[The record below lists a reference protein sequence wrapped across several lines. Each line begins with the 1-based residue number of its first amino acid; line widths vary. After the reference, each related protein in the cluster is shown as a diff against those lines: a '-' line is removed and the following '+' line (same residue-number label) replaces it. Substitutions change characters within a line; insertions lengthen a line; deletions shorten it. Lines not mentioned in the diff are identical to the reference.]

1 MSYLGLDIGTTGC
14 KAVVFDERGRQL
26 ASSHGEYHV
35 ISQEEGFAKLD
46 SERVIESC
54 AEVIG
59 EAAAGASHDPVRA
72 MGISS
77 QGEAFTPVGAKG
89 EMLGNAMVS
98 SDSRA
103 ARIAREWPE
112 RFGIDKLYQITG
124 HTAHPMFTLFK
135 LVWLKENR
143 PDVWSR
149 AKAFYC
155 FEDLMHHRLGVEPAM
170 SWPLAG
176 RTMVFDVRKHEWSKE
191 ILDAIG
197 LEPSKLARPLASGQ
211 VVGKVSHWVA
221 QELGLLDDTIVVAGG
236 HDQPCGAL
244 GAGIASADRAVY
256 GMGTVECI
264 TPAFGSAVFSPELM
278 KNNLCTYDFTVPGMY
293 TTVAYSLTG
302 GNLLQWFRDEL
313 GQTEVA
319 EASRAG
325 VSAYDLLLREMPEE
339 PTSLMALPYFTPS
352 GTPHFDTQTKGA
364 ILGLRLTTRRSEI
377 LRALLEGVA
386 FEMKLNLDILNR
398 SGIPVRELVATGGG
412 AKSRKWLQLRADVL
426 DTPISVAEV
435 TEAGC
440 MGVAMLAKSADTGEN
455 VSQIAREW
463 VGVSDVVE
471 PNPEHAKVYAE
482 RFQDYLRV
490 YTAIKSLYEEDGGS

>member
-14 KAVVFDERGRQL
+14 KAVAFDERGRQL
-26 ASSHGEYHV
+26 ASAYREYHV
-35 ISQEEGFAKLD
+35 ISHEEGFAKLD

-54 AEVIG
+54 AGVIA
-59 EAAAGASHDPVRA
+59 EAAYGAQHDPVRA
-72 MGISS
+72 LGISS
-77 QGEAFTPVGAKG
+77 QGEAFTPVGPDG
-89 EMLGNAMVS
+89 EMLGDAMVS

-103 ARIAREWPE
+103 AKIAREWPE
-112 RFGIDKLYQITG
+112 RFGIERLYQITG

-135 LVWLKENR
+135 LVWLRENR
-143 PDVWSR
+143 PDIWSR

-155 FEDLMHHRLGVEPAM
+155 FEDLMHQRLGIEPAM

-176 RTMVFDVRKHEWSKE
+176 RTMLFDVRKHEWSKE
-191 ILDAIG
+191 VLDAVE
-197 LEPSKLARPLASGQ
+197 LEPSKLARPMASGQ
-211 VVGKVSHWVA
+211 VVGKVSQWVA
-221 QELGLLDDTIVVAGG
+221 RELGVLDGAIVVAGG

-264 TPAFGSAVFSPELM
+264 TPAFSSPVFSPELM
-278 KNNLCTYDFTVPGMY
+278 NNNLCTYDFTVPGMY

-325 VSAYDLLLREMPEE
+325 ISAYDLLLREMPEE

-352 GTPHFDTQTKGA
+352 GTPHFDTRTKGA
-364 ILGLRLTTRRSEI
+364 ILGLRLTTKRSEI

-386 FEMKLNLDILNR
+386 LEMKLNLDILNR

-412 AKSRKWLQLRADVL
+412 AKNRKWLQLRADVL

-440 MGVAMLAKSADTGEN
+440 MGVAMLAKSADTGEG
-455 VSQIAREW
+455 VSQIARDW
-463 VGVSDVVE
+463 VGISDVIE
-471 PNPEHAKVYAE
+471 PDPGHAKVYAE
-482 RFQDYLRV
+482 RFQKYLRV
-490 YTAIKSLYEEDGGS
+490 YSAIKSLYEEDRRS